1 MKFTFWDSAKH
12 SLETDVTWER
22 VGIYSKRGIRATPR
36 RALEYFVDKV
46 PIVGWLPRYNPRWL
60 ISDVIAGLTLGMML
74 IPQSLAYAQIADIP
88 VEYGLMASWLP
99 ATIYAFMGTSKD
111 LSTGP
116 TSLIGLLTA
125 EVVHQLEGDYTPQAI
140 AGAVAFWMGVYCMI
154 LGFLKLGFLLEF
166 ISEPVLVGFIS
177 AAAIT
182 IGLGQVDSLLGENDV
197 RDGTANTIHDIF
209 AKLPEANGRAAGV
222 GISGI
227 LLLCLLQHIGTRW
240 GKTYKI
246 AWLISIS
253 RAFIVLVLYTG
264 ISYAVNKDLTSD
276 TYLFEVSEVAAD
288 GIETPAVPDAT
299 LLSRS
304 ASGAIA
310 AFIAAA
316 VEHVA
321 IARAFGARNNY
332 VTDPSQELC
341 YLGVTNFVNSFFQ
354 AMGVGGAMSRTAV
367 NSQCNVRS
375 PLSGFVTTGIVLISL
390 YFLSGALYWI
400 PKATLA
406 AIIITAIW
414 PLVGSWRTYYHFWRT
429 SLVDFIAAMLAFWIS
444 LFVATEYG
452 IAAGVAW
459 GIVYFLLRQAFAQT
473 KIIGSDSTSELARSL
488 DSVRAM
494 PTSIPSDTRVFRF
507 GESVFFPN
515 ATRIKSLLV
524 DGVQTY
530 HAPAHSSSHGSETD
544 RLWSVVGEK
553 RVQKLRK
560 RAGIDPNSLSPL
572 RVLVFDF
579 TKVTFTD
586 ATAMHVFKE
595 VLAEVRK
602 YAGEECEVRFAG
614 VSEGVKHRFER
625 AEWDAR
631 DGSAANSYATEPK
644 KMTVFVF
651 DNVADAVMG
660 ARRGSEASSL
670 DYKDSD
676 KDGGKGRVS
685 KREDV

>member
-1 MKFTFWDSAKH
+1 MKLIENVKH
-12 SLETDVTWER
+12 SFATDVTWER
-22 VGIYSKRGIRATPR
+22 VHIYGIRGLKATPR
-36 RALEYFVDKV
+36 VALEYLVDKV

-60 ISDVIAGLTLGMML
+60 ISDVVAGLTLGIML

-125 EVVHQLEGDYTPQAI
+125 KVVHDLEGEYTPQAI
-140 AGAVAFWMGVYCMI
+140 AGAVSFWMGAFGLI

-166 ISEPVLVGFIS
+166 ISEPVLTGFIS

-182 IGLGQVDSLLGENDV
+182 IGLGQVDNLLGENDV
-197 RDGTANTIHDIF
+197 RDGIANTIHDIF
-209 AKLPEANGRAAGV
+209 AKLPEANGRAAGI
-222 GISGI
+222 GISAI

-240 GKTYKI
+240 GKTNKI
-246 AWLISIS
+246 AWLVGIT

-264 ISYAVNKDLTSD
+264 ISYAVNKKYGSSD
-276 TYLFEVSEVAAD
+276 DYLFEVSEVDAD
-288 GIETPAVPDAT
+288 GIETPAVPDT
-299 LLSRS
+299 NLLMKSVG
-304 ASGAIA
+304 GAIA

-341 YLGVTNFVNSFFQ
+341 YLGVTNIANSFFQ

-375 PLSGFVTTGIVLISL
+375 PLSGFVTTGVVLISL

-400 PKATLA
+400 PKACLA

-452 IAAGVAW
+452 IMAGVGW
-459 GIVYFLLRQAFAQT
+459 GLVYFLLRQAFART
-473 KIIGSDSTSELARSL
+473 TSIGSDSTSELARSL
-488 DSVRAM
+488 DNMRAM
-494 PTSIPSDTRVFRF
+494 PAAVPSDTRIFRF
-507 GESVFFPN
+507 TESVFFPN
-515 ATRIKSLLV
+515 ATRIKNLLV
-524 DGVQTY
+524 DGVQVH
-530 HAPAHSSSHGSETD
+530 HAPAHTSAHGSEKD
-544 RLWSVVGEK
+544 RMWSVVSEK
-553 RVQKLRK
+553 RVKKLRK
-560 RAGIDPNSLSPL
+560 RAGIDPNTLSPL

-595 VLAEVRK
+595 VLQEVRK
-602 YAGEECEVRFAG
+602 YAGADCEVRFAAL
-614 VSEGVKHRFER
+614 SDGVKHRFER
-625 AEWDAR
+625 AEWDVR
-631 DGSAANSYATEPK
+631 DGYAANAHATEVK
-644 KMTVFVF
+644 KMTVFTF
-651 DNVADAVMG
+651 NNVADAVNG
-660 ARRGSEASSL
+660 ARRGSETSSL
-670 DYKDSD
+670 DIKE
-676 KDGGKGRVS
+676 KDGEKGRVS
-685 KREDV
+685 QKEEV

>member
-1 MKFTFWDSAKH
+1 MKLIDNVRH
-12 SLETDVTWER
+12 SFKTDVTWER
-22 VGIYSKRGIRATPR
+22 VGIYGQRGARAAPR
-36 RALEYFVDKV
+36 RALEYLIDKV

-60 ISDVIAGLTLGMML
+60 ISDVVAGLTLGIML

-99 ATIYAFMGTSKD
+99 ATLYAFMGTSKD

-125 EVVHQLEGDYTPQAI
+125 KVVHQLQGEYTPQAI
-140 AGAVAFWMGVYCMI
+140 AGAVSFWMGAFGMI

-166 ISEPVLVGFIS
+166 ISEPVLTGFIS

-182 IGLGQVDSLLGENDV
+182 IGLGQVDNLLGESDV
-197 RDGTANTIHDIF
+197 RDGIANTIHDIF

-222 GISGI
+222 GISAI
-227 LLLCLLQHIGTRW
+227 LLLCGLQHIGTRW
-240 GKTYKI
+240 GKTNKI
-246 AWLISIS
+246 AWLIGIT
-253 RAFIVLVLYTG
+253 RAFTVLVLYTG
-264 ISYAVNKDLTSD
+264 ISYAVNKGRGEDD
-276 TYLFEVSEVAAD
+276 YLFSVSEVDAN
-288 GIETPAVPDAT
+288 GIQQPAVPDT
-299 LLSRS
+299 GLLMKSVG
-304 ASGAIA
+304 GAIA

-332 VTDPSQELC
+332 LTDPSQELC
-341 YLGVTNFVNSFFQ
+341 YLGVTNIANSFFQ

-375 PLSGFVTTGIVLISL
+375 PLSGFVTTGVVLISL

-452 IAAGVAW
+452 ILAGVGW
-459 GIVYFLLRQAFAQT
+459 GIVYFLLRQAFANT
-473 KIIGSDSTSELARSL
+473 TIIGSDSTSELARSL
-488 DSVRAM
+488 DSMRGM
-494 PTSIPSDTRVFRF
+494 PTSIPSDTRIFRF
-507 GESVFFPN
+507 TESVFFPN
-515 ATRIKSLLV
+515 ATRIKNLLV
-524 DGVQTY
+524 DGVQTF
-530 HAPAHSSSHGSETD
+530 HAPAHTSAHGSEKD
-544 RLWSVVGEK
+544 RMWSVVSEK
-553 RVQKLRK
+553 RVKKLRK
-560 RAGIDPNSLSPL
+560 RAGIDVNTLSPL

-602 YAGEECEVRFAG
+602 YAGAECELRFAG
-614 VSEGVKHRFER
+614 ISDAVKHRFER
-625 AEWDAR
+625 AEWDVR
-631 DGSAANSYATEPK
+631 DGYSAGSAADVK

-651 DNVADAVMG
+651 RNVADAVNNT
-660 ARRGSEASSL
+660 RRGSETSSL
-670 DYKDSD
+670 DINEKE
-676 KDGGKGRVS
+676 GPKGVVRQ
-685 KREDV
+685 REEV

>member
-1 MKFTFWDSAKH
+1 MKFDQWSRAKH
-12 SLETDVTWER
+12 SFETDVTWER
-22 VGIYSKRGIRATPR
+22 VAIYSTRGIRATPR
-36 RALEYFVDKV
+36 VALEYVVDKV

-60 ISDVIAGLTLGMML
+60 ISDVVAGLTLGIML

-125 EVVHQLEGDYTPQAI
+125 KVVHSLENDFSPQAI
-140 AGAVAFWMGVYCMI
+140 AGAVSFWMGVYGMI

-182 IGLGQVDSLLGENDV
+182 IGLGQVDNLLGENDV
-197 RDGTANTIHDIF
+197 RDGIALTIHDIF
-209 AKLPEANGRAAGV
+209 NKLPEANGRAAGV

-227 LLLCLLQHIGTRW
+227 ILLCLLQHIGTRW
-240 GKTYKI
+240 GKTNKI
-246 AWLISIS
+246 AWLLSIT
-253 RAFIVLVLYTG
+253 RAFSVLVLFTG
-264 ISYAVNKDLTSD
+264 ISYAVNKGRDPEN
-276 TYLFEVSEVAAD
+276 YLFEVSEVNAD
-288 GIETPAVPDAT
+288 GIETPAVPSTD
-299 LLSRS
+299 LLTRS
-304 ASGAIA
+304 AGGAIA

-321 IARAFGARNNY
+321 IARAFGERNNY
-332 VTDPSQELC
+332 RTDPSQELC

-375 PLSGFVTTGIVLISL
+375 PLSGFVTTGVVLISL

-414 PLVGSWRTYYHFWRT
+414 PLVGSWRQYYQFWRT

-452 IAAGVAW
+452 IAAGVGW
-459 GIVYFLLRQAFAQT
+459 GIVYFLLRQAFART
-473 KIIGSDSTSELARSL
+473 AIIGSDSTSELARSL
-488 DSVRAM
+488 DNVRGM
-494 PTSIPSDTRVFRF
+494 PASIPSDTRVFRF

-515 ATRIKSLLV
+515 ATRIKNILV
-524 DGVQTY
+524 DAVQTY
-530 HAPAHSSSHGSETD
+530 HAPAHSSSHGSEAD

-553 RVQKLRK
+553 RVKKLRK

-602 YAGEECEVRFAG
+602 YAGSDCEVRFAG
-614 VSEGVKHRFER
+614 VYDGVRNRFER
-625 AEWDAR
+625 AGWDVR
-631 DGSAANSYATEPK
+631 DGYAANAYATEPK

-651 DNVADAVMG
+651 NNVADAVQG
-660 ARRGSEASSL
+660 VRRGSESSSL
-670 DYKDSD
+670 DI
-676 KDGGKGRVS
+676 KDGEKGRVTG
-685 KREDV
+685 KEEV